1 MFFGFLVI
9 GSDMKILFAVIA
21 VLVLGFVL
29 VQVQPMQNL
38 WSTLQETP
46 VEAVTGVDQ
55 PVQGN
60 SKKASLLKPV
70 LSEPREMQGRRTAAS
85 NKRVASYQRAP
96 SQRNVSQSPKT
107 GSSAYQT
114 ERRAMSTQGAYPQQ
128 RQDYAKSYDYNQQ
141 RAKSQAYAR
150 SINQAQQNQGSKQ
163 QTASFQK
170 EKRSSSGVYSDYT
183 DSAQVQNANQGRPAV
198 ASSGSIAQYR
208 SSGTQSGV
216 PNYQSEAF
224 DAQPSQAA
232 ANQRNSSSEQSR
244 KLNYQKSSESVPCTY
259 KNGQVTCR

>member
-1 MFFGFLVI
+1 
-9 GSDMKILFAVIA
+9 MKILIAVVV
-21 VLVLGFVL
+21 VLVLGFSL
-29 VQVQPMQNL
+29 IQIQPIQNL
-38 WSTLQETP
+38 WGTGQETRTEVVP
-46 VEAVTGVDQ
+46 VSNQQVK
-55 PVQGN
+55 GN

-107 GSSAYQT
+107 GSSAYQN
-114 ERRAMSTQGAYPQQ
+114 ERRAMSNQGAYPQQ
-128 RQDYAKSYDYNQQ
+128 RQDYAKSYNYNQQ

-224 DAQPSQAA
+224 DGQHSQAA
-232 ANQRNSSSEQSR
+232 ANQRNTTPEQSQ